1 MWREAAADA
10 RQAIRA
16 DPCFVKAHLHLGK
29 VLLQQRQLGEARE
42 AVQRGMATLQEAGQT
57 AACARHASPHRMSS
71 RAVKNDAVCQAKSC
85 GSRSRCGKPAGAAR
99 QPLSAV
105 AMRCSDLRPNV
116 VRLTSLSWAQ
126 GDPFDDG

>member
-42 AVQRGMATLQEAGQT
+42 AVQRGMATLQEAGQN
-57 AACARHASPHRMSS
+57 AACAPLQ
-71 RAVKNDAVCQAKSC
+71 D
-85 GSRSRCGKPAGAAR
+85 GAAPSPVPR
-99 QPLSAV
+99 PQCSA
-105 AMRCSDLRPNV
+105 
-116 VRLTSLSWAQ
+116 
-126 GDPFDDG
+126 DPSP

>member
-42 AVQRGMATLQEAGQT
+42 AVQRGMATLQEAGQNMDT
-57 AACARHASPHRMSS
+57 SKDREE
-71 RAVKNDAVCQAKSC
+71 
-85 GSRSRCGKPAGAAR
+85 
-99 QPLSAV
+99 
-105 AMRCSDLRPNV
+105 NV
-116 VRLTSLSWAQ
+116 VRR
-126 GDPFDDG
+126 DGLGPCA